1 VLTSTLTAGS
11 PSDHVFTY
19 YDALG
24 WKLFSNEANGVWTRY
39 FYDGAGRPSKEVRF
53 RYQDPQTGQFLAG
66 IVDRARGP
74 RFAQLSANY
83 AAAVAGHDPAHGR
96 DYIRVLEC
104 SYDAAGNKIAQTA
117 VSDSYGA
124 VTNEWRYDRFN
135 NKTREVIGKGSVD
148 AAAIR
153 ARFAPATPTTASTAP
168 RRFTAGPFQYFDSQ
182 GIGYFGSASA
192 AVAYDRFGNKSTE
205 TDELGNVKR
214 FHYNA
219 QGWLD
224 EEWMPP
230 APQTPAAAACAPSIS
245 TTPSGACSRSAK
257 SI

>member
-1 VLTSTLTAGS
+1 
-11 PSDHVFTY
+11 
-19 YDALG
+19 
-24 WKLFSNEANGVWTRY
+24 VWTRY

-66 IVDRARGP
+66 IVDPGARP
-74 RFAQLSANY
+74 PLAQLSANY

-148 AAAIR
+148 AAGNPSEVRTSYAYDSFNR
-153 ARFAPATPTTASTAP
+153 ATQI
-168 RRFTAGPFQYFDSQ
+168 TAGPFQYFDSQ

-219 QGWLD
+219 QGWPRRG
-224 EEWMPP
+224 MGCHQRRKPRRQRP
-230 APQTPAAAACAPSIS
+230 AHRSIS